1 MINDKLSKIL
11 NIKLW
16 IISISDAD
24 SINLNTPVVPLAH
37 AAGSRFMV
45 DGQRQ
50 VLEDMH
56 DAIAVATGD
65 LGLLPGVAFQGR
77 VAQLANLN
85 AAHQTVWALFFLFDL
100 IVYFI
105 CKITSKGHNIKLPG
119 YMITSMFIYRQYEF
133 FFFKIGYTEHH
144 LCFIWNIYTWTC
156 IYIKNIFIINL
167 SFISD
172 ICGWTSRMWKERVH
186 QNVWIFWE
194 RAW

>member
-1 MINDKLSKIL
+1 MVGT
-11 NIKLW
+11 
-16 IISISDAD
+16 D

-85 AAHQTVWALFFLFDL
+85 AAHQTVCALFFCL
-100 IVYFI
+100 IYIFLI
-105 CKITSKGHNIKLPG
+105 CKITSKDHNIHE
-119 YMITSMFIYRQYEF
+119 MNVVTSMFIFSMKF
-133 FFFKIGYTEHH
+133 FSLK
-144 LCFIWNIYTWTC
+144 
-156 IYIKNIFIINL
+156 
-167 SFISD
+167 
-172 ICGWTSRMWKERVH
+172 
-186 QNVWIFWE
+186 
-194 RAW
+194 

>member
-1 MINDKLSKIL
+1 MSWILMIYDKLSKIL
-11 NIKLW
+11 NIKPW
-16 IISISDAD
+16 IISTSDAD

-85 AAHQTVWALFFLFDL
+85 AAHQTVWALFFSVWSNCLF
-100 IVYFI
+100 
-105 CKITSKGHNIKLPG
+105 
-119 YMITSMFIYRQYEF
+119 YM
-133 FFFKIGYTEHH
+133 
-144 LCFIWNIYTWTC
+144 
-156 IYIKNIFIINL
+156 
-167 SFISD
+167 
-172 ICGWTSRMWKERVH
+172 
-186 QNVWIFWE
+186 QNYK
-194 RAW
+194 